1 MTGRSEA
8 AGHRRRNVLVFFSA
22 AHSGPARRMES
33 LLAHLERKERH
44 RLSVKR
50 VDVDQEPEL
59 AKRFEVR
66 SVPTLILVKGKRAV
80 ARLEGQGGRERGA
93 GRPAPRRRRRNRPRR
108 TTVMPYTNLTG
119 GEACASSQLW
129 FRCSL

>member
-8 AGHRRRNVLVFFSA
+8 AGHGRRNLLVFFSA
-22 AHSGPARRMES
+22 LHSGPARRMES

-59 AKRFEVR
+59 AKRFEVQ
-66 SVPTLILVKGKRAV
+66 SVPTLILIKGKRAV
-80 ARLEGQGGRERGA
+80 ARLEGKARAAEIEELVDRHLDGGVE
-93 GRPAPRRRRRNRPRR
+93 
-108 TTVMPYTNLTG
+108 TG
-119 GEACASSQLW
+119 PEETP
-129 FRCSL
+129 